1 MIVAISIIIIITK
14 TFLFSSQFLPAG
26 HYARAG
32 NSNHNVSVDSSV
44 APAPQI
50 FHTLDVQLSML

>member
-32 NSNHNVSVDSSV
+32 NSNHNVSVCPSV
-44 APAPQI
+44 RHAPVLCQNEE
-50 FHTLDVQLSML
+50 S